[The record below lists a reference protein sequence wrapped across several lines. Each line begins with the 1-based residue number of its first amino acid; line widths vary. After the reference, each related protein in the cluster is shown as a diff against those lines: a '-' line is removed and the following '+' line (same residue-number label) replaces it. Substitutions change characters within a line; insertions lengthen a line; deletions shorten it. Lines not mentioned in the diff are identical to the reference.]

1 MKHQKIKKRVNA
13 RVSVDPF
20 FAWDLLDLRLTA
32 PCALGDLWRAF
43 DMPSGKTHTRID
55 LFLLVIIIG
64 IGACFWNPLVEYFG
78 RDEMV
83 EYATVFVIAYLFGT
97 FFTIA

>member
-1 MKHQKIKKRVNA
+1 
-13 RVSVDPF
+13 
-20 FAWDLLDLRLTA
+20 
-32 PCALGDLWRAF
+32 
-43 DMPSGKTHTRID
+43 MPSGKTHTRID

-83 EYATVFVIAYLFGT
+83 EYGTVFVVAYLIWHV
-97 FFTIA
+97 FTIARPGLKSQ